1 MRLLLVK
8 VYVSISLGMEVQ
20 NSVLFVILMIMSW
33 EFLFVWDVTN
43 LNTSANVRLLLLKMM
58 TTIQSHLLIVHDVGG
73 YWMMMGIVLFV
84 TLLV

>member
-1 MRLLLVK
+1 MK

-43 LNTSANVRLLLLKMM
+43 LNISVNVRLLLLKMM
-58 TTIQSHLLIVHDVGG
+58 TMIQSHLLIVHDVGG